1 MRIGLISDIHANP
14 YGLKAVLDR
23 LQSCEIILCA
33 GDITGYHTS
42 VNEVF
47 DILEEHDILF
57 ILGNHDEYL
66 LRESIGDLDP
76 LLKRSVEYTRKRI
89 SEDNLE
95 RLRESPFFYS
105 GLFDGLRIKMYHG
118 SPWDLMEEYVYPDY
132 AHFERFEE
140 INADLIILGHTH
152 IPFVRGTSSLS
163 SKIIVNPGSC
173 GQPRDNDPRAAYGI
187 LQTET
192 AEITLGRVGYD
203 LRKVLEQ

>member
-1 MRIGLISDIHANP
+1 MRIGLISDIHSNP
-14 YGLKAVLDR
+14 YGLEAVLGR
-23 LQSCEIILCA
+23 LRSCEAILCA

-47 DILEEHDILF
+47 DILEEHDVLF

-66 LRESIGDLDP
+66 LRESVEDLDP
-76 LLKRSVEYTRKRI
+76 LLRRSVEYTRKKI
-89 SEDNLE
+89 SEDNVE
-95 RLRESPFFYS
+95 RLKEAPLLYS

-132 AHFERFEE
+132 AHFDRFEE

-152 IPFVRGTSSLS
+152 IPFVRGN
-163 SKIIVNPGSC
+163 IVNPGSC
-173 GQPRDNDPRAAYGI
+173 GQPRDDDPRAAYGI

-192 AEITLGRVGYD
+192 ADITLGRVKYD
-203 LRKVLEQ
+203 LRKVVEQ

>member
-14 YGLKAVLDR
+14 YGLEAVIER
-23 LQSCEIILCA
+23 LLSCEVILCA
-33 GDITGYHTS
+33 GDITGYYAS

-47 DILEEHDILF
+47 DILAEHNILF

-66 LRESIGDLDP
+66 LRESIEGLPP
-76 LLKRSVEYTRKRI
+76 LLKKSVEYTREEI

-95 RLRESPFFYS
+95 RLRKAPLHYS
-105 GLFDGLRIKMYHG
+105 GLFDGMKIKMYHG

-152 IPFVRGTSSLS
+152 IPFMRGNV
-163 SKIIVNPGSC
+163 VNPGSC
-173 GQPRDNDPRAAYGI
+173 GQPRGNDSRAAYGI

-192 AEITLGRVGYD
+192 GELTLGRIKYD
-203 LRKVLEQ
+203 LRKILEQ